1 MLGPNPRPPPTDE
14 DGGLD
19 DALLGDLIDPL
30 LEEGSD
36 DERAAVET
44 EMEIDEPPALSADD
58 GIEIDAGDPIDE
70 LSLLPENGFD
80 DDSTLGPDE
89 NDRHAEF
96 EGMTPLERE
105 DLPDGPDE
113 PLPSLD
119 LPEVEAE
126 LADERTAENDA
137 GELEA
142 SLSFG
147 DEPRPESSS
156 ARWHENAPSIELEP
170 CSALTVAEGT
180 ALAASTDLLWFS
192 RGELSP
198 LRLEAGS
205 TRIHDVVLL
214 GSNRE
219 YAFCSTTS
227 GRLFRRGRAA
237 PTPEEIRAPRPVAE
251 NRREPLDLF
260 QMDAQACHSVLA
272 RTASG
277 QLLRSDDD
285 GATFSRLP
293 ALRALALAHTGRPL
307 TVLGEG
313 ARLLRSHDR
322 GGTFD
327 ELPLSGFARD
337 LADSRLPLL
346 AADGDVVALA
356 AEALGIAVSSDAG
369 RTFTRVLGS
378 RGVTALCVSAAGAGT
393 RVFAALESDAL
404 DQSLLLEIDPLTA
417 VALVIARIGGEAEDE
432 ASDRVRVARLEWDAE
447 QGRLW
452 AAGAFGVKVFAPG

>member
-1 MLGPNPRPPPTDE
+1 MLGPNPRHPPPDE

-30 LEEGSD
+30 LEQGDD
-36 DERAAVET
+36 DERGAVET

-89 NDRHAEF
+89 HDRHAEF
-96 EGMTPLERE
+96 EGMTPLELE

-147 DEPRPESSS
+147 DEPRPETSST
-156 ARWHENAPSIELEP
+156 RWHENAPSIALEA
-170 CSALTVAEGT
+170 CSALCVAEGI
-180 ALAASTDLLWFS
+180 ALAASTDLLWFT

-205 TRIHDVVLL
+205 TRIQDVVLL

-219 YAFCSTTS
+219 YALCSTTS
-227 GRLFRRGRAA
+227 GRLVRRGRAA

-260 QMDAQACHSVLA
+260 QTDAQACHSVVA

-307 TVLGEG
+307 TALGEG
-313 ARLLRSHDR
+313 AKLLQSHDR
-322 GGTFD
+322 GSTFN
-327 ELPLSGFARD
+327 ELSLSGFARD
-337 LADSRLPLL
+337 LADSRLPLV
-346 AADGDVVALA
+346 AADGDVVALS

-369 RTFTRVLGS
+369 RSFTRVLGS
-378 RGVTALCVSAAGAGT
+378 RGVTALSVSAVGAAA
-393 RVFAALESDAL
+393 RVFAAVESDAL

-417 VALVIARIGGEAEDE
+417 VAVVIARIGGEADDE
-432 ASDRVRVARLEWDAE
+432 ATDRVRVARLEWDAD

-452 AAGAFGVKVFAPG
+452 AAGAFGVKVFVPG